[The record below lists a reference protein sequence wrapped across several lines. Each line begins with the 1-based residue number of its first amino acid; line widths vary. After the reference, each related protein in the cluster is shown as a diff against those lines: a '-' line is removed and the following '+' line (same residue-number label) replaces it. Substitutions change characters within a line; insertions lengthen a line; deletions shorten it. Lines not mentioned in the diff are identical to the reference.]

1 MLRLEEIRKEK
12 KYTKMKVSKLMNIS
26 DVTYGRWEHE
36 LEQIPTRRLFEF
48 ANLFQI
54 NTDYLLNLTNIKI
67 KKTDKYILDLKEIGI
82 HTRELRLELNMTLR
96 DVAKYLSI
104 SNSTWSEYETG
115 KYLIQTTYLIAMCKK
130 SGISSDYVLGRSKI
144 KYLKDLE

>member
-1 MLRLEEIRKEK
+1 MLKFKAIRNSNELTKVQVARMLKVRKE
-12 KYTKMKVSKLMNIS
+12 
-26 DVTYGRWEHE
+26 TYGKWENE
-36 LEQIPTRRLFEF
+36 KEQIPTRRVFEF

-54 NTDYLLNLTNIKI
+54 NTDYLLDLTNTKI

-104 SNSTWSEYETG
+104 ENSSWSRYETG

-144 KYLKDLE
+144 KYLKDLN